1 VRTKILLFL
10 SAILVIAAILMD
22 FLIIP
27 SSTGSTAMQ
36 HNPVFYLHIPVAWV
50 ALGGFLIVF
59 FASIAYLKTRRLFWD
74 MVGSTAAEL
83 GLIFTTLFLLTGS
96 IWGKA
101 EWGVW
106 WTWEA
111 RLTSSLVLWIIY
123 AGYFLLRAY
132 ITAPEQ
138 RARFAAV
145 FGIIG
150 FVDVPIVILT
160 LFVSRRVHP
169 GGVAFE
175 LNEPG
180 MIITLV
186 TGVFAFSLLFLALMF
201 FRLHLKEDEAKIA
214 QLKELK
220 REEKDA

>member
-1 VRTKILLFL
+1 MRAKILLLL
-10 SAILVIAAILMD
+10 SAILVIAATLMD
-22 FLIIP
+22 FLVIP
-27 SSTGSTAMQ
+27 SKTGSTAMQ

-50 ALGGFLIVF
+50 ALAGFLVVF
-59 FASIAYLKTRRLFWD
+59 IAGIAYLRTRRLFWD
-74 MVGSTAAEL
+74 IVGSTAAEL

-111 RLTSSLVLWIIY
+111 RLTSSLVLWVIY

-132 ITAPEQ
+132 ITSPEQ
-138 RARFAAV
+138 KARYSAV

-180 MIITLV
+180 MILTLV
-186 TGVFAFSLLFLALMF
+186 TGVVAFSLLFSALML
-201 FRLHLKEDEAKIA
+201 FRLRLKVIEAGIA
-214 QLKELK
+214 QLKEQK
-220 REEKDA
+220 GEE

>member
-1 VRTKILLFL
+1 
-10 SAILVIAAILMD
+10 MD
-22 FLIIP
+22 FLVIP
-27 SSTGSTAMQ
+27 SKTGSTAMQ

-50 ALGGFLIVF
+50 ALAGFLVVF
-59 FASIAYLKTRRLFWD
+59 IAGIAYLRTRRLFWD
-74 MVGSTAAEL
+74 IVGSTAAEL

-111 RLTSSLVLWIIY
+111 RLTSSLVLWVIY

-132 ITAPEQ
+132 ITSPEQ
-138 RARFAAV
+138 KARYSAV

-180 MIITLV
+180 MILTLV
-186 TGVFAFSLLFLALMF
+186 TGVVAFSLLFSALML
-201 FRLHLKEDEAKIA
+201 FRLRLKVIEAGIA
-214 QLKELK
+214 QLKEQK
-220 REEKDA
+220 GEE